1 MGGAV
6 WQPDVLVWVIPAENE
21 RKIGFAPM
29 NASGA
34 ATADAAAPVTRHAVP
49 RHAVPPGAGAGAGAG
64 AGGGGGAA
72 AGGGGPDTGSD
83 AGGAGTDTGT
93 GACAGAAGGAA
104 GGTAGA
110 GSDTAGCRAGV
121 DAVVLPSATESASAC
136 AATCCTPATAV
147 PAAVAPGA
155 PGQDVAPWEFEEAT
169 ISLLVI
175 RCQCFATNKVDAAK
189 ASGVEPG
196 GDLDDGAV
204 DPASHSVPMA
214 ASSAPTSSPAEGM
227 KRKASADAVG
237 AGIRRTKPRTG
248 GYSPTR

>member
-34 ATADAAAPVTRHAVP
+34 TTADATAPVT
-49 RHAVPPGAGAGAGAG
+49 RHAVPPGAGAGGG
-64 AGGGGGAA
+64 GGGGGGA
-72 AGGGGPDTGSD
+72 GTDT
-83 AGGAGTDTGT
+83 GGAGTDTGT

-104 GGTAGA
+104 GGAACAGT
-110 GSDTAGCRAGV
+110 DTAGCRAGV

-155 PGQDVAPWEFEEAT
+155 PEQDVAPWEFEEAT
-169 ISLLVI
+169 ISLLII
-175 RCQCFATNKVDAAK
+175 RCQCSAQQKVEAAK